1 MPSFIAKRIVL
12 FVPTLVLVTII
23 VFVLLQVVPQ
33 DRAAVFCGPIECDDA
48 RILALKAEFGTDKHI
63 LVQYGD
69 WFINMWRLDFG
80 ISFYSYGQGYVP
92 AWDDI
97 RARLPFTLELAILAM
112 LMAAVVAVPL
122 GMASAITRG
131 ARIGHTARVIATM
144 WASLPN
150 FCAAILLIFLLVK
163 GFNWLPAQDYAVL
176 WSNPGT
182 SLMQMVFPALALSFA
197 AMVPIGSAA
206 RWAMMEALGEGD
218 TLRMGGDG
226 PGLRAVKY
234 RHALKKAL
242 LPAVIIGGYEF
253 GRLLAG
259 AVIIEVLFYVPGM
272 GELLWESVV
281 RRDFP
286 MVQGTIIVAVVVVIA
301 WNLALDAAH
310 AWVNP
315 RIRYS

>member
-97 RARLPFTLELAILAM
+97 RARLPFTLELDILAM
-112 LMAAVVAVPL
+112 LMAVVVAVPL

-131 ARIGHTARVIATM
+131 ARMYHTARVIATM

-150 FCAAILLIFLLVK
+150 LGTAILLIFLLVK
-163 GFNWLPAQDYAVL
+163 GFDWLPAQDYVVL

-197 AMVPIGSAA
+197 AMVPIGRAA
-206 RWAMMEALGEGD
+206 RWVMMETLGEGD
-218 TLRMGGDG
+218 TRRTGGDG
-226 PGLRAVKY
+226 PDRRAVEY
-234 RHALKKAL
+234 RYALKKAL
-242 LPAVIIGGYEF
+242 PLVVIIGGYEF

-259 AVIIEVLFYVPGM
+259 AVVIEVLFNIPGM
-272 GELLWESVV
+272 GRLLINSVIL
-281 RRDFP
+281 RDFP
-286 MVQGTIIVAVVVVIA
+286 MVQGTIIVAVVVVMV
-301 WNLALDAAH
+301 WNLALDVAY

-315 RIRYS
+315 RVRYS